1 MRASVLTS
9 FLEASPV
16 SNGRRRE
23 RWTGTAGRQKSVRR
37 NRRRAMQMTKFRIL
51 SPWQAC
57 RPEKQNAKSPGNETA
72 YTGTQLPNPLDT
84 GHCVDTQGSGWR
96 ATVVAQ
102 ADLLFHP
109 VVQAWS
115 RRGGK
120 RAGRRECI
128 PEVWGRSRPKR
139 SSREEEAGRPSPRT
153 HSGWVAKQRCHG
165 ACRLL
170 SEDAP

>member
-57 RPEKQNAKSPGNETA
+57 RPEKQNAKSPGNDNGIYGHTVA
-72 YTGTQLPNPLDT
+72 KRAGHRALRRHTGIGLEGN
-84 GHCVDTQGSGWR
+84 GCGAGGS
-96 ATVVAQ
+96 TIS
-102 ADLLFHP
+102 
-109 VVQAWS
+109 S
-115 RRGGK
+115 RRTSLVATRGK

-128 PEVWGRSRPKR
+128 PEVWGRSRPRR